1 MIGLSSLGL
10 DKNLKLSSSS
20 SLSTGLNFLLNLL
33 DVKMIKL
40 LFIRGSDLRE
50 SSEAFDFDLG
60 DIVDFCSFLTA
71 KVSSEEVVLTQTKAG
86 VGIRLLHKVW

>member
-40 LFIRGSDLRE
+40 FFIRGSDLRE
-50 SSEAFDFDLG
+50 SSEGFDFDLG
-60 DIVDFCSFLTA
+60 DIVDFCLFFKFIA
-71 KVSSEEVVLTQTKAG
+71 D
-86 VGIRLLHKVW
+86 

>member
-60 DIVDFCSFLTA
+60 DIVDFCSFFIS
-71 KVSSEEVVLTQTKAG
+71 V
-86 VGIRLLHKVW
+86 